1 MSPYEKCQIENV
13 VKDLSNCY
21 CTLPNK
27 KYYLYNRNF
36 ICDNKSKI
44 SFYMYAYFYMY
55 VCICIYIAIFMMLAI
70 IFMNIL
76 HKNIPTVIISS

>member
-1 MSPYEKCQIENV
+1 MKNVRLKTLLKIYQTVIAPSQI
-13 VKDLSNCY
+13 
-21 CTLPNK
+21 K
-27 KYYLYNRNF
+27 KYCLYNRNF

-55 VCICIYIAIFMMLAI
+55 VCVCIYIAIFMMFAI

>member
-1 MSPYEKCQIENV
+1 MKNVRLKALLKIYQTVIAPSQI
-13 VKDLSNCY
+13 
-21 CTLPNK
+21 K
-27 KYYLYNRNF
+27 KYSLCNRNF

-44 SFYMYAYFYMY
+44 SFYMYAYFFVCMY
-55 VCICIYIAIFMMLAI
+55 LCICIYIAIFMMFAI